1 MKLRIIAGVLGRRMI
16 TVERSA
22 QEFRPT
28 QERIRQAAAETLKP
42 RIPGARA
49 ADLCAGSGAF
59 GIELVSRGAASV
71 DFVEDNPARARSI
84 LKHCEAFG
92 IGRQCRVVTQD
103 VRGFLDACVGGAGSG
118 GYDIVFYDPPY
129 SEPALAALVPALC
142 GLLAAGGVFVYE
154 RARDG
159 SPQGGRLGGSG
170 YDVETRTYGDTA
182 VEFIKKKQGA
192 GSE

>member
-84 LKHCEAFG
+84 LKQCEAFG
-92 IGRQCRVVTQD
+92 IGRQCSVVTRD
-103 VRGFLDACVGGAGSG
+103 VRGFDACAGRAGNG

-129 SEPALAALVPALC
+129 NEPALAALVPALC
-142 GLLAAGGVFVYE
+142 GLLAPGGVLVYE
-154 RARDG
+154 RAKSG
-159 SPQGGRLGGSG
+159 TPQGELLGGSG

-182 VEFIKKKQGA
+182 VEFIKKKQGT

>member
-1 MKLRIIAGVLGRRMI
+1 MKLRIVAGVLGRRVI

-84 LKHCEAFG
+84 LKQCEAFG

-103 VRGFLDACVGGAGSG
+103 VRGFLDACAGRAGSG

-129 SEPALAALVPALC
+129 NEPALAALVPALC
-142 GLLAAGGVFVYE
+142 GLLAAGGVLVYE
-154 RARDG
+154 RAKSG
-159 SPQGGRLGGSG
+159 TPQGELLGGSG

-182 VEFIKKKQGA
+182 VEFIKKEREA
-192 GSE
+192 SSE